1 MSDWNQKIIEE
12 FRANGG
18 AVGGPFEGTP
28 LVLLTTVGAR
38 TGRRRTTPVTCL
50 RDGGRI
56 LVFASNAGA
65 PAHPAW
71 YHNLLA
77 NPGVTV
83 ETGEET
89 YAATAQ
95 PLEEAERDALYA
107 RQAEIAPA
115 FADYQA
121 GTSRVIPV
129 VALYRDQR
137 ARALGDELVAI
148 HRGMR
153 EELAGILSAVSD
165 LAAGRPAEAPP
176 ADLAARLRSRC
187 LSFCADV
194 HAHHDNEAGR
204 GFPLLA
210 RRYPGLEPVLAAFG
224 EEHAVLAGIR
234 SRFEET
240 LARAASPDEVLDEL
254 RELAGEIEAHFDREE
269 RRLVPALNAL

>member
-1 MSDWNQKIIEE
+1 MSDWNQKIIDE
-12 FRANGG
+12 FRANHG

-38 TGRRRTTPVTCL
+38 TGRRRTVPVTFL
-50 RDGGRI
+50 QDGGRI
-56 LVFASNAGA
+56 VVFASNAGA

-83 ETGEET
+83 ETGRET

-95 PLEEAERDALYA
+95 PLEDAERDALYA

-115 FADYQA
+115 FAEYQA
-121 GTSRVIPV
+121 GTNRVIPA

-153 EELAGILSAVSD
+153 EELAGILAAVED
-165 LAAGRPAEAPP
+165 LAAGRPAAPP
-176 ADLAARLRSRC
+176 DGDLATRLRSRC
-187 LSFCADV
+187 LAFCAGV

-204 GFPLLA
+204 GFPLLSQ
-210 RRYPGLEPVLAAFG
+210 RYPGLEPVLAALG
-224 EEHAVLAGIR
+224 EEHAVLADIR

-240 LARAASPDEVLDEL
+240 LTSAASPGDVLGDL
-254 RELAGEIEAHFDREE
+254 RGLAKEIEAHFDREE